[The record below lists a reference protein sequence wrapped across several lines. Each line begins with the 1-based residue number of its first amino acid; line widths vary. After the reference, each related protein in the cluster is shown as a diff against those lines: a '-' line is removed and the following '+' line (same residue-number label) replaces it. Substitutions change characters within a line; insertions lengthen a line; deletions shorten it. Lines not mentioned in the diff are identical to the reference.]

1 MGTTKLTRKE
11 ILAEDPVHQAIM
23 QIVDLFREQGKRIA
37 MIVTAAVLV
46 GVGIYFLLQYLDS
59 REAQAQQDLA
69 KGIDFFHA
77 EIDPNAPADP
87 YGKGASPVFKNEADK
102 YQAAAKEFQSVISRY
117 GYSKI
122 AVVARYYLGL
132 VQLRQGQTKEG
143 LQSLETVSN
152 NSKDRTVACLARKV
166 VAEEYLQKG
175 NYKGAQEILEPA
187 IRDTQCD
194 LPKEDLSID
203 LSRALA
209 AQGKRDEA
217 LKVLNAAREQAT
229 GSMLQFQVMQ
239 ELNKL
244 KLNPPAPL
252 EATKPSTARP

>member
-11 ILAEDPVHQAIM
+11 ILTEDPVHQAIV
-23 QIVDLFREQGKRIA
+23 QIVDLFREHGKRIGIILA
-37 MIVTAAVLV
+37 GLVTV

-77 EIDPNAPADP
+77 GIDVNAPADP
-87 YGKGASPVFKNEADK
+87 YAKGQSPVFKSEAEK
-102 YQAAAKEFQSVISRY
+102 YQAASKEFQAVVSKY
-117 GYSKI
+117 GYSKT

-132 VQLRQGQTKEG
+132 TQLRQGQTKEG

-152 NSKDRTVACLARKV
+152 NSKDRTVGYLAKKV
-166 VAEEYLQKG
+166 LAEHYLENG
-175 NYKGAQEILEPA
+175 NYKGAQEILEA
-187 IRDTQCD
+187 VIRDPQCD
-194 LPKEDLSID
+194 LPKEDLNVD

-217 LKVLNAAREQAT
+217 LKVLNAAREQAS
-229 GSMLQFQVMQ
+229 GSMLQSQLMQ

-244 KLNPPAPL
+244 QSSPAVRVDTPKPNP
-252 EATKPSTARP
+252 ARP